1 MNEYIL
7 KHQFSSLVEGNGIF
21 PFKYEANGE
30 RFYVGRAVH
39 EREGFYTTY
48 HFQIIKAT
56 FKKNEDLTPN
66 FCFEVIDEEQNLDSN
81 EIREE
86 TLFEHSYDVRKLA
99 KEFNEELP
107 KWYME
112 EEYLKACRK
121 IIKKAIRNKIIEPKE
136 INWGIYKMND
146 FVLKEF
152 F

>member
-1 MNEYIL
+1 MNKEIL
-7 KHQFSSLVEGNGIF
+7 ENQFSSLVEGDGIF

-30 RFYVGRAVH
+30 RFYVGRALH
-39 EREGFYTTY
+39 TREGFFETY

-56 FKKNEDLTPN
+56 FKKNADLTPN

-86 TLFEHSYDVRKLA
+86 TLFKHRYDIRELA
-99 KEFNEELP
+99 KELNEELP
-107 KWYME
+107 KWYMA

-121 IIKKAIRNKIIEPKE
+121 IIKKAIRTKIIEPTE